1 MATDWK
7 NIDVKAIANEAGKKT
22 DDQLA
27 EKISALTT
35 IKSEELKK
43 LFPDQGDVAKF
54 AELMQIVKSAET
66 RNKKV
71 AQIVANTEKFAG
83 IIVTLL
89 GKIV

>member
-1 MATDWK
+1 MPNDWK
-7 NIDVKAIANEAGKKT
+7 KIDVKAIANEAGKKT
-22 DDQLA
+22 DDELA
-27 EKISALTT
+27 ERISTLTT
-35 IKSEELKK
+35 MKAEELKK

-71 AQIVANTEKFAG
+71 TQITANAEKFAG

-89 GKIV
+89 AKVV